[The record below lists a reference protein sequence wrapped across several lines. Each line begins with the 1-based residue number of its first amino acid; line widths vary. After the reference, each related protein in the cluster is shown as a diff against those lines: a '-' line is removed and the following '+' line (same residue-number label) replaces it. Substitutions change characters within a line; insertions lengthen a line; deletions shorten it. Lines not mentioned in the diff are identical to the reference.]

1 MSNVRTN
8 QRGFTLMELLLAV
21 AILAIVTTA
30 ALPAFTTFIQNNRLT
45 GQTNE
50 LVTAFQFAR
59 SEALK
64 RADPVTVCS
73 SSDGEDCGGS
83 WNEGWMVIANRGAG
97 DEEVLRVWGSP
108 GADFQFDPAGGSVD
122 FEANGFATAA
132 LNIELDLENCTA
144 DNARRVL
151 IERTGRVGSERFDC
165 T

>member
-1 MSNVRTN
+1 
-8 QRGFTLMELLLAV
+8 MELLLAI

-97 DEEVLRVWGSP
+97 DDE
-108 GADFQFDPAGGSVD
+108 DPAGGSVE